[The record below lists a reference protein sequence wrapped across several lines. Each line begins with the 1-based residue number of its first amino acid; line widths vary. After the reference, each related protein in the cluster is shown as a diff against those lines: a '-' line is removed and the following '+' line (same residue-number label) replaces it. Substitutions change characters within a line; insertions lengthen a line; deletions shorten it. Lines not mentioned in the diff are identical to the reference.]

1 MRDFPNGPFPSANLT
16 IAFSSLDQIRG
27 NPVVITG
34 LVLRRSLYDC
44 ARQWHRLRSMTALR
58 ELRRAADLSQQ
69 EFAAL
74 MSVPVNT
81 FRMWDSG
88 LRPAPLDAVY
98 RARLAVAEHARNTQ
112 FVSLAQL
119 ACELGVHVRTLRA
132 AARTGRLVV
141 RFSSRS
147 AFGRPIRFATRSA
160 ASAFMERYYRQS
172 YSRTARRPSPPDM
185 HVPSDCADRLSQVR
199 RTLGLTQGQFAEKI
213 GAASKAVVYQWESK
227 KRKPSPV
234 FWQRIEELEKTSVTA
249 RRHVVFD
256 HVLTRAKNEHGT

>member
-1 MRDFPNGPFPSANLT
+1 MRVRASNARFRNGPFPSANLT

-27 NPVVITG
+27 NQVVITG
-34 LVLRRSLYDC
+34 LVLRRSLYDF
-44 ARQWHRLRSMTALR
+44 ARKWHRRRSMTELR

-88 LRPAPLDAVY
+88 LRPAPLDAVQ

-112 FVSLAQL
+112 FVSLDQL
-119 ACELGVHVRTLRA
+119 ARELGVHVRTLRA

-141 RFSSRS
+141 QFSSRS

-160 ASAFMERYYRQS
+160 ASAFMERYYQTILLADRTTAIT
-172 YSRTARRPSPPDM
+172 SRHARPAGLCQPATAGPASPPANARAARRRDRRSKQGR
-185 HVPSDCADRLSQVR
+185 RLSMGV
-199 RTLGLTQGQFAEKI
+199 
-213 GAASKAVVYQWESK
+213 SKAETIPGVLAED
-227 KRKPSPV
+227 
-234 FWQRIEELEKTSVTA
+234 
-249 RRHVVFD
+249 RRVGEDICHRSTPCAYLITF
-256 HVLTRAKNEHGT
+256 

>member
-1 MRDFPNGPFPSANLT
+1 M
-16 IAFSSLDQIRG
+16 
-27 NPVVITG
+27 ITG
-34 LVLRRSLYDC
+34 LVLRRSLYDF
-44 ARQWHRLRSMTALR
+44 APKWHRLRSMTELR

-88 LRPAPLDAVY
+88 LRPVPLDAVQ

-112 FVSLAQL
+112 FVSLDQL

-141 RFSSRS
+141 QLSSRS

-160 ASAFMERYYRQS
+160 AAAFMERYYRQS

-185 HVPSDCADRLSQVR
+185 RVPSDYADRLLRVR
-199 RTLGLTQGQFAEKI
+199 RTLRLTQGQFAEAI
-213 GAASKAVVYQWESK
+213 GAANKAVVYQWESK
-227 KRKPSPV
+227 KRTPSPV
-234 FWQRIEELEKTSVTA
+234 FWQEIAALEKTSNSSDADV
-249 RRHVVFD
+249 
-256 HVLTRAKNEHGT
+256 